1 MFNELI
7 KDNIMLQI
15 NDYQKQIKD
24 KQTEYFQNCSKINEF
39 QNLINKY
46 TLDSNYFKLQINVT
60 DKEDVEIINKFNDEI
75 DDITKAIEI
84 YEFKIKILLAL
95 NESIIVQ
102 IDSFLSTLKKY
113 SDKLKN
119 NDFKEELSEFYDSFT
134 DFSNSQVF

>member
-15 NDYQKQIKD
+15 NDYQKQIKE

>member
-15 NDYQKQIKD
+15 NDYQKQIKE
-24 KQTEYFQNCSKINEF
+24 KQTEYLQNCSKINEF

-46 TLDSNYFKLQINVT
+46 TLDLNYFKLQINVT
-60 DKEDVEIINKFNDEI
+60 DKEDIEVINKFNDEI

-95 NESIIVQ
+95 NESIAVQ
-102 IDSFLSTLKKY
+102 IESFLSTLKKY

-119 NDFKEELSEFYDSFT
+119 NDFKEELNEFYNSFT